1 VTTHWYD
8 PFWDPTLGSQKKV
21 MGSNLVECQ
30 VKTHAGPS
38 ANEHDFWTPTNSF
51 VRLSLPFVLQKKI
64 NQVIF
69 KNLKIKYI
77 YVHKRERER
86 EREREGF

>member
-1 VTTHWYD
+1 MTHWYN

-38 ANEHDFWTPTNSF
+38 ANEHDFWTPTNS
-51 VRLSLPFVLQKKI
+51 LS
-64 NQVIF
+64 
-69 KNLKIKYI
+69 
-77 YVHKRERER
+77 
-86 EREREGF
+86 G